1 MMLWAAFVT
10 QEITSSQPS
19 AHLTN
24 KPRHCQPGTNASE
37 TVFPV
42 SLSYSLWVF
51 SCESPTPTLPQPRP
65 CPSQPRLHA
74 VGSPRVAVKLSHL
87 VLSLWSLELCWW
99 LDGKEST
106 CQCTRP
112 GFDPWVRK
120 IPWRRELLPTPV
132 FLPGK
137 SHGQRRLVDYR
148 PWGCKRVRHD
158 LTTNQQLW
166 PLGLYFFF
174 NRV

>member
-1 MMLWAAFVT
+1 MLV
-10 QEITSSQPS
+10 
-19 AHLTN
+19 
-24 KPRHCQPGTNASE
+24 R
-37 TVFPV
+37 VFPG
-42 SLSYSLWVF
+42 SLSYSLWVL
-51 SCESPTPTLPQPRP
+51 SCESPTPSLPPPRP
-65 CPSQPRLHA
+65 GPSQPRLHA
-74 VGSPRVAVKLSHL
+74 VGSPRVAVKRSHL
-87 VLSLWSLELCWW
+87 LLSLWSLELCWW

-106 CQCTRP
+106 CQCRRP

-120 IPWRRELLPTPV
+120 IPWRRELLPTPA